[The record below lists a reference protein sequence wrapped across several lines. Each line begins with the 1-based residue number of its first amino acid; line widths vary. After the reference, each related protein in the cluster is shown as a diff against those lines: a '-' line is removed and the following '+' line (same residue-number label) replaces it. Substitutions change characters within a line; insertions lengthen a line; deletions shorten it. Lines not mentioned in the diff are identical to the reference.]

1 MSCVFAFVITD
12 NQFINRQ
19 MRGHTRHKKLAL
31 MRKFLF
37 AIMLMVWGI
46 AAHAVDYV
54 GILVTLVDGTTATV
68 SFDEKPIIKF
78 QPDKLVVQTDVAT
91 TEFNRANVARFNYIT
106 EDLSGIDVIAHEQ
119 AQIKNNGDALY
130 FNNLPTG
137 SEIMLYSTEGK
148 LLKQCAAIGNYTINI
163 TDLPSGI
170 YIVSVNGISTK
181 IVKQP

>member
-1 MSCVFAFVITD
+1 
-12 NQFINRQ
+12 
-19 MRGHTRHKKLAL
+19 MRGHTRHKKLAF

-54 GILVTLVDGTTATV
+54 GILVTLVDGSTVIV
-68 SFDEKPIIKF
+68 SFEENPVIKL

-91 TEFNRANVARFNYIT
+91 TEFNRANVARFNYVT
-106 EDLSGIDVIAHEQ
+106 DLSGIDAIAQEQ
-119 AQIKNNGDALY
+119 FQIKNNGDALY
-130 FNNLPTG
+130 FNNLPTD
-137 SEIMLYSTEGK
+137 SEITLYSTEGK
-148 LLKQCAAIGNYTINI
+148 LLKRCAATGNYTINI
-163 TDLPSGI
+163 ADLPSGI